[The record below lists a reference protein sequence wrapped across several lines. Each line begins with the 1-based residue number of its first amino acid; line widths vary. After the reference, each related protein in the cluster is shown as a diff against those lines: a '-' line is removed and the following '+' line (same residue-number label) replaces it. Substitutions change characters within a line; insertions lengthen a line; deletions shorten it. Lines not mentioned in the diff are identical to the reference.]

1 LTFIPHSNRDL
12 FYLRLLLNVQVG
24 CRSYDDLRR
33 VNGHLYDSY
42 REACGALRLLEDDRE
57 FIGAINEVGVLASG
71 MALRR
76 MYAKL
81 LLSSSMSDPL
91 NVWEHVWQLLSDD
104 IVLHK
109 RRLLNNP
116 GECV

>member
-1 LTFIPHSNRDL
+1 
-12 FYLRLLLNVQVG
+12 LLSNVQVG
-24 CRSYDDLRR
+24 CKSYDDLRR
-33 VNGHLYDSY
+33 VNGHVYDSY
-42 REACGALRLLEDDRE
+42 REACGALCLLEDDRE

-104 IVLHK
+104 IVLRK
-109 RRLLNNP
+109 RRLLKNP
-116 GECV
+116 G